1 MLIIIIMQALL
12 YGELG
17 DKPSTLWHAKDQML
31 LHLYNLLQIMK
42 TGGSTVTGL
51 DLFFN
56 LGFSWDFGVIFVGCA
71 LTHR

>member
-1 MLIIIIMQALL
+1 MACK
-12 YGELG
+12 GSDVAE
-17 DKPSTLWHAKDQML
+17 
-31 LHLYNLLQIMK
+31 LYNLLQIMK

-56 LGFSWDFGVIFVGCA
+56 LGFSWDFGAIFVGCA